1 MALQDLMW
9 RDIGD
14 TLLNTADIARAVP
27 VITGLDEMLCPACG
41 GSMSP
46 IM

>member
-1 MALQDLMW
+1 MALQDLMR

-27 VITGLDEMLCPACG
+27 VITGLDEMLCPAG
-41 GSMSP
+41 DVSTV
-46 IM
+46 